1 MIVPIGIAIVWTLL
15 YLSTYHAAFD
25 ATKIYLN
32 YRFLFH
38 NGELWRTITSTF
50 FHIDIVHLFYDLILL
65 FSLTQMAS
73 IMGSLAFLGA
83 CFQILLLTTT
93 LQLFIYHTI
102 VTRLNS
108 ANLSLNWT
116 CSLGASSL
124 MIGLFTAQA
133 QVVDTMEFV
142 LFPGLPIEAGNAPL
156 VAYLL
161 ASCLLTEASVLGH
174 FCAGFS
180 GWLLGAGGLRWCTG
194 YWLSCIVLW
203 CLGMVLISVKE
214 TTFLSVYL
222 KGIECEHYPPWK
234 KEAMSSAEAREHSI
248 DDRFYIMAI
257 ASVREEERA
266 TREEQAK
273 TKKKERMERMER
285 RRRGRGGGRG
295 RGRGRKEGES
305 KKEGR
310 AMKKE
315 DDDVE
320 KQSTNGSTKLNQDEF
335 TFFDEEEED
344 GQHYDEEETKGLL
357 G

>member
-1 MIVPIGIAIVWTLL
+1 
-15 YLSTYHAAFD
+15 
-25 ATKIYLN
+25 
-32 YRFLFH
+32 
-38 NGELWRTITSTF
+38 
-50 FHIDIVHLFYDLILL
+50 
-65 FSLTQMAS
+65 
-73 IMGSLAFLGA
+73 
-83 CFQILLLTTT
+83 
-93 LQLFIYHTI
+93 
-102 VTRLNS
+102 
-108 ANLSLNWT
+108 
-116 CSLGASSL
+116 
-124 MIGLFTAQA
+124 
-133 QVVDTMEFV
+133 
-142 LFPGLPIEAGNAPL
+142 
-156 VAYLL
+156 
-161 ASCLLTEASVLGH
+161 
-174 FCAGFS
+174 
-180 GWLLGAGGLRWCTG
+180 LGAGGLRWCTG

-248 DDRFYIMAI
+248 DDRFCIMAI

-285 RRRGRGGGRG
+285 RRRG